1 MAKEWFSQ
9 PHHCKCFFLFTGSCG
24 CYWFGGPLHISK
36 IHLFVTVFSS
46 NFWTAWIAFIYSP
59 LLFFPRVYPA
69 GFAKA
74 IVKSL
79 PSIRWERRTFDLEA
93 ASLLLKAENKVR
105 TGAPKLWTKKK
116 HPTLLGLNLLPI
128 KSPLSNPQ
136 GRYYHLFAKSS
147 DSVVVDSL
155 GRCGSEAMSS
165 VRVWSEAAECS
176 IWLVGLSYFST
187 AIEAFFRLGCAIFRR
202 SRWLYTYQRGCCVE
216 WSLPLHLQT
225 IGNGICNHVWEC
237 LGMEFVKTNWNLYQI
252 VFFAKSERAKI
263 PDERAKIPDERA
275 KKKWVFSTNRIAPKL
290 FCFPYV
296 VSPLTHLQLM
306 KGWIS

>member
-1 MAKEWFSQ
+1 M
-9 PHHCKCFFLFTGSCG
+9 
-24 CYWFGGPLHISK
+24 
-36 IHLFVTVFSS
+36 
-46 NFWTAWIAFIYSP
+46 
-59 LLFFPRVYPA
+59 LFFPRVYPA

-176 IWLVGLSYFST
+176 IWLVGLSYFCT
-187 AIEAFFRLGCAIFRR
+187 AIETFFRLGCAIFRR

-237 LGMEFVKTNWNLYQI
+237 LGMEYVKTNWNLYQI

-275 KKKWVFSTNRIAPKL
+275 KKKNEFFLPIELPLNCFVSLMWCPLWPICNLWKAESARKVLQMLITEKKGIVFLWCSGRMWIGKFSTFSDL
-290 FCFPYV
+290 FQQQFWG
-296 VSPLTHLQLM
+296 VSFQVWSPF
-306 KGWIS
+306 